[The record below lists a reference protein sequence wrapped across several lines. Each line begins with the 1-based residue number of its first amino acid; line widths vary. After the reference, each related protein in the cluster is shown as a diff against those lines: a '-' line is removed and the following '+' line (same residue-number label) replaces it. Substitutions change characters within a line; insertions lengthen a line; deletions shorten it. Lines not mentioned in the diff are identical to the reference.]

1 MAAALKSPCD
11 RVPKSDLHRPASSA
25 PRLQSRR
32 TALARG
38 TYNPA
43 GRLLA
48 GARVRL
54 TDQRDS
60 LRARQGSALGRAFM
74 TGKGCHRAPPFGLAA
89 RPAALPGHL
98 LPNSGGASAS
108 PAFYSKS
115 RQHTSCRQAD
125 MLRAHTLRHEC
136 RSSHANSMGA
146 KLWNGR
152 AGNQPEQLRQGRA

>member
-1 MAAALKSPCD
+1 MAAALKSPCACGPQA
-11 RVPKSDLHRPASSA
+11 VAHRPASSA

-89 RPAALPGHL
+89 RHAALPGHL
-98 LPNSGGASAS
+98 PPNSGGASAS

-115 RQHTSCRQAD
+115 RQHTSGRQAD
-125 MLRAHTLRHEC
+125 MLRASLLRHEC
-136 RSSHANSMGA
+136 QTLHANSMKG